1 MIFLRLFFLMTF
13 LSLFSAVFGQKEVAF
28 SHFSKHDIP
37 FLATQA
43 FDDQD
48 YLVWSLDYEAYQE
61 AINDKAHLTIRY
73 KTPKDINWT
82 IVDSVSVHAT
92 KFRLQLPS
100 TNDTYAIQIGI
111 TENGN
116 TVYREAIAYTN
127 RDNWGIFQWLKLIGA
142 LGLLIYGMKV
152 LSDSTQQLS
161 GSKLRNLLES
171 LTSNSFKSI
180 LTGLGIT
187 ALIQASAITV
197 IMTSSFTSAG
207 LISLRQAAGVIMGA
221 NIGTTI
227 KGWLISMLGFD
238 LNLYQYAL
246 ILFALSFPFLFL
258 NKSNFR
264 SIGNLI
270 IGLALLLLGLDF
282 IKNTVPSLTT
292 ETPWVNFFMNYQDIP
307 VLTTLLFVALGIVIS
322 FIIQSSSAALI
333 LSMALISNG
342 VLSFEAGVA
351 MILGENIGTTFTC
364 EIAAMIGNTN
374 AKRTVRIHTL
384 FNLIGNLWAI
394 LALPV
399 LMEIIAH
406 SMVYLGWGNPIT
418 DSSNAGAI
426 GLAFF
431 HTLFNV
437 VNTLLLVGFIPQLID
452 LAKSTV
458 RKKHTQKKQTDLQFI
473 GSGLVSNPALSL
485 SEARKSIYKLAN
497 TTLNMS
503 HLASQLVTEKDSKV
517 QELKINQ
524 LQKLEDES
532 DAQEKSI
539 LRYLNSISEGE
550 LSPAT
555 AKQIHILSVVAHDF
569 ERIGD
574 TYDRIGKILH
584 KRLNDKI
591 WLTPNQRSN
600 ILSLF
605 NEVNKGFEL
614 LMENIQTDK
623 INLQEAIRI
632 EDSINSLRNRFR
644 KEYFQALDESDQNI
658 KGGLLYSELFTLL
671 EKIGDHILKITHHAK
686 DLG

>member
-1 MIFLRLFFLMTF
+1 MSISRLFCI
-13 LSLFSAVFGQKEVAF
+13 LFICIIFPSFGQTSTSF
-28 SHFSKHDIP
+28 RHFSKHDIP
-37 FLATQA
+37 FLSTQVI
-43 FDDQD
+43 DNQD
-48 YLVWSLDYEAYQE
+48 YLIWSLDYEAYQE
-61 AINDKAHLTIRY
+61 ALTANAHLNIRY
-73 KTPKDINWT
+73 KSTKDLNWQV
-82 IVDSVSVHAT
+82 IDSIPIQST
-92 KFRLQLPS
+92 KFLLNLPPTS
-100 TNDTYAIQIGI
+100 DNYYLQIGI
-111 TENGN
+111 SEDNH
-116 TVYREAIAYTN
+116 VEYREAIKYSNTN
-127 RDNWGIFQWLKLIGA
+127 SWGIFQWLKLIGA
-142 LGLLIYGMKV
+142 MGLLIYGMKI

-161 GSKLRNLLES
+161 GSKLRNLLGS
-171 LTSNSFKSI
+171 LTANPLKSI

-187 ALIQASAITV
+187 ALIQASAVTV

-246 ILFALSFPFLFL
+246 VLFALSFPFLFL

-270 IGLALLLLGLDF
+270 IGLALLILGLDF
-282 IKNTVPSLTT
+282 IKNSVPDLTMD
-292 ETPWVNFFMNYQDIP
+292 TPWVNFFMNYQDIP
-307 VLTTLLFVALGIVIS
+307 VLTTLLFVGLGIIIS
-322 FIIQSSSAALI
+322 FFIQSSSAALI

-342 VLSFEAGVA
+342 VLSFEAGIA

-384 FNLIGNLWAI
+384 FNLIGNVWAI

-399 LMEIIAH
+399 LIDIIAY
-406 SMVYLGWGNPIT
+406 SMDYLGWGNPVT
-418 DSSNAGAI
+418 DSANAGAV

-437 VNTLLLVGFIPQLID
+437 VNTILLVGFIPQLID
-452 LAKSTV
+452 LAKKTV
-458 RKKHTQKKQTDLQFI
+458 RNRNIQKKQTDLQFI
-473 GSGLVSNPALSL
+473 GSGLVSNPALSF

-503 HLASQLVTEKDSKV
+503 HLASQLVTEKDLES
-517 QELKINQ
+517 QKIKIEQ

-550 LSPAT
+550 LSPNT

-591 WLTPNQRSN
+591 WLTPTQRSN

-614 LMENIQTDK
+614 LMENIQTDQV
-623 INLQEAIRI
+623 NVQEAIRI
-632 EDSINSLRNRFR
+632 EESINSLRNRFR
-644 KEYFQALDESDQNI
+644 KEYFKALEESDQNI

-671 EKIGDHILKITHHAK
+671 EKIGDHILKITHHVK